1 MYFAVENISM
11 TTSSI
16 FPRCFCGWKC
26 FFSPGHCF
34 NVSPLKYWVFHSVT
48 LQEKNKISDPDI
60 TPGKENYISFYLH
73 KLVFSTNWG
82 YFCVLWFQEV
92 SYAKSFYFIAVP
104 TRKWKQ
110 EKVACFSGTFL
121 SRIILQFK
129 LDTTKNSIPFPILH
143 RSEMRINFT
152 NIKIGRYCAVWF

>member
-110 EKVACFSGTFL
+110 EKGCLLQWYISQQNYFTIQIRYNIKLHSFS
-121 SRIILQFK
+121 
-129 LDTTKNSIPFPILH
+129 
-143 RSEMRINFT
+143 NFAKVRDEDQL